1 MSANGLPR
9 GPRTPA
15 LLNGLRYARDPLGFY
30 PRLRRKYG
38 DIFTISYV
46 DFPRM
51 VFVADP
57 ELVKQLFT
65 GDPAQMHAG
74 EANATILEPAV
85 GPRSV
90 LVLDDAAHLRERKLL
105 LPAFHG
111 RALERYRSVMREAAQ
126 RDLATWPVGEP
137 FALRPHMQSIT
148 LEVILRAVYGLRDPA
163 RFALAERVIGEF
175 GQRGDAMM

>member
-1 MSANGLPR
+1 MSATGLPP

-15 LLNGLRYARDPLGFY
+15 LLNGVRYDLHPLGVY
-30 PRLRRKYG
+30 PRLRRRYG
-38 DIFTISYV
+38 DIFTISCV

-90 LVLDDAAHLRERKLL
+90 LVLDDAPHMRERKLL
-105 LPAFHG
+105 LPAFH
-111 RALERYRSVMREAAQ
+111 
-126 RDLATWPVGEP
+126 
-137 FALRPHMQSIT
+137 
-148 LEVILRAVYGLRDPA
+148 
-163 RFALAERVIGEF
+163 
-175 GQRGDAMM
+175 